1 MKKRV
6 FHCQNAKG
14 FSLIELLVAMVILC
28 LIVALSAQTVS
39 FVQQTASM
47 AIRSSDCDIEAR
59 QIFRR
64 LQTDIDNLVCRKDV
78 FFTLPAGSSLFLS
91 SPASPQ
97 TGANDSFLNFYA
109 VVPGYEGDR
118 GIAQVAWRM
127 NETPKQKM
135 QLERGVAG
143 IYYSGDAK
151 RLELLPQSATPELTP
166 VDAADYQ
173 VIGTG
178 VFRFEVGYVYEVTS
192 ESGAKQWRVSGN
204 LPAGM
209 SLQDAKALFIRMALL
224 DSKAL
229 QLLTQTQTVAIAS
242 KFSPLEAGGEPLDVL
257 ARSWKKVIEDGS
269 LSEDDIP
276 ASLTMGIHVYERIF
290 PLL

>member
-1 MKKRV
+1 MKKRDL
-6 FHCQNAKG
+6 HGPNTSG
-14 FSLIELLVAMVILC
+14 FSLIELLVATAILC
-28 LIVALSAQTVS
+28 LIVVLSAQTVS
-39 FVQQTASM
+39 FVQQTASIS
-47 AIRSSDCDIEAR
+47 IRSSDCDIEAR

-64 LQTDIDNLVCRKDV
+64 LQTDIDNLVRRKDV

-109 VVPGYEGDR
+109 LVPGYEGDR
-118 GIAQVAWRM
+118 SIAQVAWRM
-127 NETPKQKM
+127 NENTKQKM

-143 IYYSGDAK
+143 IYYNGGAT
-151 RLELLPQSATPELTP
+151 RLELLPLSATPALTP
-166 VDAADYQ
+166 VDTTDYQ

-192 ESGAKQWRVSGN
+192 ESGAKQWRVSGS
-204 LPAGM
+204 LPAGK
-209 SLQDAKALFIRMALL
+209 SLQDAKALFIRMVLL

-229 QLLTQTQTVAIAS
+229 QLLTSAQTTAIAR

-269 LSEDDIP
+269 LSEDDLP
-276 ASLTMGIHVYERIF
+276 SSLIMGIHVYERIF